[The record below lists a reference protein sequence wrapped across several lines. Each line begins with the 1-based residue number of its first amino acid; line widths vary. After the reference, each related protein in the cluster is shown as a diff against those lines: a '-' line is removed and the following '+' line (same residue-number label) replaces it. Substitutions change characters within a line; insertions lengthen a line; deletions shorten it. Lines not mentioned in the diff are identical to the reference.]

1 MADKYA
7 VIRTDLLSGTD
18 QRADLLSVRVYAPDT
33 TTGEGA
39 SAVTTPGDPIAVENG
54 VIVKIGAL
62 ESGEREIY
70 KATLASSS
78 DDLDDCAILAGVE
91 VMYEKEKRNLD
102 EFINEAGTAVR
113 AYIPRNRNF
122 FSETAKGFVG
132 GTVPTVGQTVG
143 IGANGKLAAGGTG
156 VGKCVAI
163 EKAGRYTYY
172 VIQIVKG

>member
-7 VIRTDLLSGTD
+7 VIRTDNMSGTD
-18 QRADLLSVRVYAPDT
+18 QRADLLSVRVYDG
-33 TTGEGA
+33 TGDDA
-39 SAVTTPGDPIAVENG
+39 NKIDAENG

-62 ESGEREIY
+62 EDGEREVY
-70 KATLASSS
+70 KATLAATA

-91 VMYEKEKRNLD
+91 VMYDEHLRNLD

-122 FSETAKGFVG
+122 FAVTAKGFVG
-132 GTVPTVGQTVG
+132 ETAPAVGGTVG